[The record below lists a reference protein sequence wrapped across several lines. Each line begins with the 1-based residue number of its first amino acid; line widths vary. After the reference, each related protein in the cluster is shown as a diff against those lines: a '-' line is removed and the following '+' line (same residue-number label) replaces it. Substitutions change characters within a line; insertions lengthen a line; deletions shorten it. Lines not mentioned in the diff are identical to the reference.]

1 MGPDGAGDADKVALG
16 QQILLETLLRR
27 GQDKLCAKVTYLMS
41 REDDHHGFVHNRDIK
56 KHDEQRGELKKL

>member
-1 MGPDGAGDADKVALG
+1 MGPDGAGDADKVTLG

-41 REDDHHGFVHNRDIK
+41 LERMITMALYITET
-56 KHDEQRGELKKL
+56 